1 MIDEC
6 SKFFYEK
13 EYFVRYSEMDYKR
26 RLKPSA
32 FLNFLQ
38 DTATNAADKGEFGY
52 NQIVDK
58 GLGWYLLK
66 YHMEFIEYP
75 VKIQDLKIKTE
86 ARGCNK
92 LFAQRDFEAYTMS
105 NEILARV
112 LSYWTL
118 VKLDDKSI
126 VPPNTIFEEA
136 MKKIEKRD
144 DDLSFKKIQPVERI
158 DHVEEFKVRFDD
170 IDVNGHVNN
179 MHYIVWALEALP
191 KEYRDCHLLKT
202 LDMVYKKEVQY
213 GNRVLSEAQID
224 DNIVKIVV
232 KNKNTDEDLCV
243 INAEFCCKN

>member
-1 MIDEC
+1 MIDEQ
-6 SKFFYEK
+6 SKFFYES

-38 DTATNAADKGEFGY
+38 DTATKAADIGKFGY
-52 NQIVDK
+52 EQIVDK

-66 YHMEFIEYP
+66 YHMEFNKYP
-75 VKIQDLKIKTE
+75 AEVQDLIIKTE

-92 LFAQRDFEAYTMS
+92 LFAQRDFEIYTKE
-105 NEILARV
+105 NELLARV

-118 VKLDDKSI
+118 VKLEDKSI
-126 VPPNTIFEEA
+126 VSPSSVFEEV
-136 MKKIEKRD
+136 MRKVEKRD
-144 DDLSFKKIQPVERI
+144 DDLSFNKIHQVERV
-158 DHVEEFKVRFDD
+158 DYTADFKVRFDD

-191 KEYRDCHLLKT
+191 KEYRDNHLLKT

-213 GNRVLSEAQID
+213 GNEILTEAQID
-224 DNIVKIVV
+224 DNFVKIVV
-232 KNKNTDEDLCV
+232 KNKVTGDDLCV
-243 INAEFCCKN
+243 IEAEFS